1 MAQWMAVWILYLMC
15 VVCFCS
21 GGIVWSVRVRVCV
34 CVQFIVNALT
44 SNVHFSVRSV
54 ILEEVILLSGPVTH
68 TVYKQIIRLK
78 ICTLISYFTR

>member
-1 MAQWMAVWILYLMC
+1 MWFV
-15 VVCFCS
+15 
-21 GGIVWSVRVRVCV
+21 SVQECV
-34 CVQFIVNALT
+34 CVQFIVNVLT

-78 ICTLISYFTR
+78 ICTLILVWPFKMKDQHVLRQSS